1 MNKILPFR
9 LFSLLFLVLLNN
21 TQSFSQWVQ
30 TGGPE
35 GGRVNE
41 IVELENKLI
50 LATSNNIYSSI
61 NNGTTWNIVVNNLP
75 TPNSITELSEYNG
88 ILYCSLYN
96 NGIHKSLDGGS
107 TWTPANAGIENKTFY
122 TLQVLDNKIVAGLA
136 NGGIMVSLDNGTT
149 WLDRSEGVQNIQF
162 AGLSV
167 TETKIYAVGRA
178 SAVPQGS
185 PGLYVSEND
194 GETWTPIAVPY
205 IDPNGLTDV
214 FVDGTDVY
222 VADVGHIYLSS
233 DEGQTWQQTTLS
245 TFATVRNIGK
255 YEDYIYATTSNG
267 RYYITRDKGSIWTMV
282 KNEES
287 SDFINDLYIANGNIL
302 MSTDEGVYQS
312 KDDGI
317 TWNSNNTGIKSI
329 WIRAMAANNEYLFAG
344 SAGQGVFRSND
355 NGETWQAMNNGLESS
370 NSKWIENLIVI
381 DDSIYVGTT
390 NGIFSSVDNGETWES
405 KFESTN
411 NESLSYLHYKDGLF
425 VILGGS
431 NQIRFSLD
439 NFASIFEP
447 SINSLPQNTGFTS
460 AVVKDDL
467 VLVGTNDGQI
477 FSTND
482 YGETWNIISI
492 PIGYHY
498 VRKLKAFNN
507 LIYAATSN
515 GLFVSEDLG
524 TNWSRY
530 IAYDTQNIHD
540 IIIENE
546 TVYVGTNNGILVS
559 DEDTESWHS
568 FNDGLTTLH
577 VTSLMMHEEQFFIGT
592 EFSSVFKIDK
602 ADISLSL
609 LDYDGDGVIN
619 KNDLCHETE
628 EGIVVNENGCDL
640 VPLKSIKVLA
650 TSPTCPT
657 VDNGSIEIIS
667 SMLEYDYT
675 IKIIGDNLNQELQIT
690 NWQGNHLVDGL
701 PSGIYQV
708 FVSIP
713 SIKHEEEFGINV
725 SQITTISGKHQ
736 PINTAQKTVTYTV
749 SGSNA
754 YKVNLNG
761 VEKEFYFNSTAT
773 QNIVLSNLKAVNDIS
788 ISGRSECQG
797 VIHDTI
803 VMEDQIVVYPSISSG
818 NYMISGNLDEAIVN
832 VFNSNGQI
840 VLSKSKNAVG
850 NLSINLDDYAAG
862 MYFIKVSSK
871 EQTNTVKVIKR

>member
-1 MNKILPFR
+1 MNKISPFR
-9 LFSLLFLVLLNN
+9 LFPFLFLVLLNN

-50 LATSNNIYSSI
+50 LATSNTIYSSI

-75 TPNSITELSEYNG
+75 TPNSITELTEYNG

-122 TLQVLDNKIVAGLA
+122 TLQVFDNKIVAGLA

-167 TETKIYAVGRA
+167 TETKIYAVGRE
-178 SAVPQGS
+178 SAVTQGS
-185 PGLYVSEND
+185 PGLFVSEND
-194 GETWTPIAVPY
+194 GETWTPIVVPY

-282 KNEES
+282 KNEKS

-329 WIRAMAANNEYLFAG
+329 WIRAMAANNDYVFVGTAD
-344 SAGQGVFRSND
+344 QGVFRTNNGGENWRNVTVGMEPGTSFINDLLTVNGAIYINNGNDIFKSID
-355 NGETWQAMNNGLESS
+355 NG
-370 NSKWIENLIVI
+370 
-381 DDSIYVGTT
+381 DS
-390 NGIFSSVDNGETWES
+390 WES
-405 KFESTN
+405 KYTTSGFESIGNLT
-411 NESLSYLHYKDGLF
+411 YKDGLF
-425 VILGGS
+425 VLVEGTNTILIS
-431 NQIRFSLD
+431 NDMAETWVSTEISEFS
-439 NFASIFEP
+439 
-447 SINSLPQNTGFTS
+447 NSGLS
-460 AVVKDDL
+460 AVTLHNDVIF
-467 VLVGTNDGQI
+467 VGTNDGQL
-477 FSTND
+477 FSSND
-482 YGETWNIISI
+482 FGDNWKNVSI
-492 PIGYHY
+492 PIGHHY
-498 VRKLKAFNN
+498 VTK
-507 LIYAATSN
+507 IIGQDDVVYAATSH
-515 GLFVSEDLG
+515 GLFISSDLG
-524 TNWSRY
+524 EQWSRY
-530 IAYDTQNIHD
+530 VAFDLEFIHD
-540 IIIENE
+540 MIVEKE
-546 TVYVGTNNGILVS
+546 TVYVGTNNGVLVS
-559 DEDTESWHS
+559 DADTESWHS
-568 FNDGLTTLH
+568 FNDGLTSPH
-577 VTSLMMHEEQFFIGT
+577 ITSLLMHDDQFFIGT

-602 ADISLSL
+602 DNISLSL
-609 LDYDGDGVIN
+609 LDYDNDGVIN
-619 KNDLCHETE
+619 KNDLCPETE
-628 EGIVVNENGCDL
+628 EGMVVNEYGCDL

-657 VDNGSIEIIS
+657 VDNGSIEVIS
-667 SMLEYDYT
+667 SMLGYDYT

-690 NWQGNHLVDGL
+690 NWQGNHLVDEL

-708 FVSIP
+708 FISIP
-713 SIKHEEEFGINV
+713 SIKHEEEFGVTVGEI
-725 SQITTISGKHQ
+725 STISGKHQ

-773 QNIVLSNLKAVNDIS
+773 KNIVLSNLKAVNDIS

-803 VMEDQIVVYPSISSG
+803 VMKDQIEVYPSISSG
-818 NYMISGNLDEAIVN
+818 TYMISGNLDEATVN

-840 VLSKSKNAVG
+840 VLSKSKNADDS
-850 NLSINLDDYAAG
+850 LSISLDDCAPG

-871 EQTNTVKVIKR
+871 KQTNTVKVIKR

>member
-1 MNKILPFR
+1 MNKILPI
-9 LFSLLFLVLLNN
+9 LLLVLLYN

-35 GGRVNE
+35 GGRIKE
-41 IVELENKLI
+41 IVEIENKLI
-50 LATSNNIYSSI
+50 LSTNNNIYSSI
-61 NNGTTWNIVVNNLP
+61 NNGTTWNVIVNDLP
-75 TPNSITELSEYNG
+75 TPNLITELTEHNG
-88 ILYCSLYN
+88 TLYCSIN
-96 NGIHKSLDGGS
+96 NKGVYKSLDGGS
-107 TWTPANAGIENKTFY
+107 TWTAANAGIENETFY
-122 TLQVLDNKIVAGLA
+122 TLQVFENKIVAGLA

-162 AGLSV
+162 AGLSI

-205 IDPNGLTDV
+205 INPNGLTDV

-287 SDFINDLYIANGNIL
+287 SDFINDLYITNGNIL

-317 TWNSNNTGIKSI
+317 TWSSNNTGIKSI

-344 SAGQGVFRSND
+344 SAGQGVFRTNNGGENWKNVTLGMEPGNGFINDLLTVNEAIYINNGYGIFKSID
-355 NGETWQAMNNGLESS
+355 NG
-370 NSKWIENLIVI
+370 
-381 DDSIYVGTT
+381 DS
-390 NGIFSSVDNGETWES
+390 WES
-405 KFESTN
+405 KYTTSGFAN
-411 NESLSYLHYKDGLF
+411 LGSLNYKDGLF
-425 VILGGS
+425 ILTEGTNTILIS
-431 NQIRFSLD
+431 NDMAETWVSTEINEFS
-439 NFASIFEP
+439 
-447 SINSLPQNTGFTS
+447 NSGLS
-460 AVVKDDL
+460 AVTLHNDVIF
-467 VLVGTNDGQI
+467 VGTNDGQL
-477 FSTND
+477 FSSND
-482 YGETWNIISI
+482 FGATWKNVSI
-492 PIGYHY
+492 PIGHHY
-498 VRKLKAFNN
+498 VRKIIVQND
-507 LIYAATSN
+507 IVYTATSH
-515 GLFVSEDLG
+515 GLFISSDLG
-524 TNWSRY
+524 EQWSRY
-530 IAYDTQNIHD
+530 VAFDTESIHD
-540 IIIENE
+540 VIVEND
-546 TVYVGTNNGILVS
+546 TVYVGTNNGVLVS
-559 DEDTESWHS
+559 DSETESWHS
-568 FNDGLTTLH
+568 FNDGLTNLT
-577 VTSLMMHEEQFFIGT
+577 VTSLLMHDNQFFIGT

-602 ADISLSL
+602 ADVSLSL
-609 LDYDGDGVIN
+609 LDYDNDGVIN
-619 KNDLCHETE
+619 KNDLCPETE
-628 EGIVVNENGCDL
+628 EGMVVNEYGCDL

-667 SMLEYDYT
+667 SMLGYDYT
-675 IKIIGDNLNQELQIT
+675 IKIIGGNLNQELQIT

-708 FVSIP
+708 FISIP
-713 SIKHEEEFGINV
+713 SIKHEEEFGV
-725 SQITTISGKHQ
+725 TVGQISTISGKHQ

-773 QNIVLSNLKAVNDIS
+773 QNIVLSNLKAVNKIS
-788 ISGRSECQG
+788 ISGDSECQG
-797 VIHDTI
+797 IIHDTI

-818 NYMISGNLDEAIVN
+818 TYMISGNLDEATVN

-840 VLSKSKNAVG
+840 VLSKSKIADDS
-850 NLSINLDDYAAG
+850 LSLNLDDFAPG